1 MKKILLIL
9 LCLPLL
15 FSSCKTKVDKEN
27 IVVKKNTLSEKNI
40 KEKVKKITEKSFYVS
55 TKFGEPIKD
64 SVQFTN
70 IYLFDENG
78 FQTQLET
85 INSLSYRKKM
95 NYEEYEK
102 HIFKYDT
109 NKNCVLVQVY
119 SIDNYLIRHE
129 ENKYD
134 KENNKIEI
142 NFYSLNKLQAKHK
155 MEYKYNKCR
164 KIDRY
169 NQEGILKYRSEFIYD
184 KKGRCVEDKCTIYGN
199 VAKNSQINWKLIYD
213 NNDNIIE
220 RNVYGENEWNY
231 TTKSIFEYDNKGNWI
246 TETTFNNSKWD
257 KRDKSNII
265 SGYFEREIEY
275 YK

>member
-1 MKKILLIL
+1 MKKLLLIL

-142 NFYSLNKLQAKHK
+142 NFYGLNKLQAKHK
-155 MEYKYNKCR
+155 MEYKNNKCI

-184 KKGRCVEDKCTIYGN
+184 KKGRCVEDKYTIYGN